1 MNVSNSIEE
10 AAARIAE
17 FTHKTPVLNAPE
29 LDKKLGCQVFFKC
42 ENLQRTGAFK
52 ARGATNAV
60 FALSEEQA
68 QYGVA
73 THSSGNHGKALAYA
87 AGMRGIPA
95 YIVMPSNA
103 PEIKKKGVL
112 EYGGKIIECPP
123 TLADRERYCERVI
136 HTYGAHFIHPFD
148 NADVI
153 SGQGTCARELFEQTD
168 SLDVLMVPVGGGGLL
183 GGSILCRDYASP
195 NTAVIACEPEGADD
209 AYRSWRAKKLIPQT
223 NPQTIADGLRTSMS
237 DRTFELMMGGVREV
251 LTCSETRIR
260 QAHELVM
267 NTLKIIIE
275 PSCAV
280 PMACLLSKPDRFEG
294 KRIGMIL
301 SGGNYDFRRENVSS

>member
-1 MNVSNSIEE
+1 MNVSNSIAV

-153 SGQGTCARELFEQTD
+153 SGQGTCAHELFEQTD

-183 GGSILCRDYASP
+183 GGSILCRDCASP

>member
-1 MNVSNSIEE
+1 MNVSNSIEV

-183 GGSILCRDYASP
+183 GGSILCRDCASP

-251 LTCSETRIR
+251 LTCSETGIR